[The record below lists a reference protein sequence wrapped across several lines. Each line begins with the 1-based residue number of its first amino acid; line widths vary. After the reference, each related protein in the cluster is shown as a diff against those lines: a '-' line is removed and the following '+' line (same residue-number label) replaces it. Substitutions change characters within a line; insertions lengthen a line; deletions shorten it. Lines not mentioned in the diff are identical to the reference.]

1 MIRYLRIAL
10 RYLLY
15 SFLVLIVLAVGAAA
29 VLTLTEG
36 GRSSLASIAS
46 DLASGPGRTVRISGI
61 DGLLSGNLTAEQ
73 VVVEDKE
80 GPWTTLT
87 DVAVDWSPLAL
98 LGFAFEAERVSVE
111 RIEVMR
117 LPEATETGGGGS
129 FNLPVTIDVA
139 AIDLP
144 DIRLGE
150 ALAGS
155 AARLSATGSL
165 MVDNAPLTAKA
176 TLAVERTDS
185 RAGSLS
191 ADIAFVPDENRLD
204 IEIQG
209 SEPQGG
215 VIATLLRLPDAPPV
229 EINVSG
235 SGPAADWK
243 GRATFSVGGAVTA
256 AIDGRHQLTD
266 AGSRIEASGTG
277 DFHAFLPDGIA
288 DVARGTTEFAF
299 AGLVRPWNAIAVDT
313 LTLESETVVASARGG
328 LDPDGVSDFAFEA
341 QAAGAPVPMRFGE
354 GEARVELAL
363 REASGRA
370 FGPGDGLGFNIDAK
384 LARLSISD
392 LAAEDI
398 ALTARSEAFDLR
410 TRSGPVSLSA
420 SSAAVGSAIPTLAN
434 LLAGAVSL
442 DAEAVVS
449 EDAVAFE
456 SLTLRTGTVNAQAT
470 GRYGIADNTVAI
482 DLTGEMLSA
491 VLPPVSAIFFDRNIR
506 LSGRLERGAD
516 GGLSVSDADLQSGE
530 LSVSGSASIADDT
543 VSADIDGT
551 LADLSR
557 ISDAAQ
563 GGAAF
568 SLQASGDMARPQLT
582 INVSSDR
589 LTVAGREIT
598 GLSLDGSVTAD
609 PNAPQGELTLSGLVG
624 QERLDG
630 SAILA
635 TSEGR
640 REIGDLA
647 LSLGDNQL
655 SGALTLDDSFVPEG
669 TVQFDFP
676 EIGPLAALA
685 LVDVSGAATGTI
697 RFVRD
702 GGAPRVSIE
711 GNVPRFAMDTLSAS
725 GVSISASAEDYLD
738 APVVSGT
745 VRAEA
750 VSAGGA
756 NIEDAQVN
764 LSRDGAWTAFDGSAT
779 ANGTP
784 ASAAGRVKVDDGN
797 VTLELAE
804 AGATY
809 RGITASLAA
818 PTTVTVTDG
827 TARLDGL
834 RVSAAGG
841 TATISGTAGS
851 ALNLKAMISS
861 FPASTVNAFAPGL
874 GAEGTVSGTV
884 NIDGT
889 ASSPQVAYDLDWTGG
904 RTLQTRSA
912 GLGTLSISSRGTYS
926 GNTVRF
932 EATVGDGSGLTMQGG
947 GTVNVPG
954 RSVDVAFNGRVPF
967 SLLAG
972 RLAAQGMAL
981 NGGADVSLRIGGGF
995 GAPQIS
1001 GTVRTSGARL
1011 IHAPTGVA
1019 VDDLAAAIDIGGGR
1033 ATIRSLEGRLSSGG
1047 SITGNGSVGII
1058 PAQGFPADL
1067 NLRID
1072 NGRYTDGRMV
1082 TANFDGSLALEGPI
1096 TNSPLLS
1103 GEINLGRSVVT
1114 IPDRLPTSLSQLDVQ
1129 HRNAPAAVARQ
1140 QEALRPSTGGGG
1152 GGGVRLD
1159 LNLRAPQEIF
1169 VQGRGVD
1176 AELGGSLRLTG
1187 PASAVNALGQFE
1199 MRRGRVNILSR
1210 RLDFTRG
1217 TLSFSG
1223 SLIPYLNFA
1232 ADTRAGDATVTV
1244 LVTGPA
1250 NNPSFSFEST
1260 PILPEDEIL
1269 ARLLFGRA
1277 LSGLS
1282 AVQIA
1287 QLAAAAGQLAGIG
1300 GSTTLLQDLRDR
1312 IGVDDIDVR
1321 TDEETGDTSVSVGK
1335 YLNDRTYLSVEK
1347 GAQPGSGKA
1356 TIDLDIG
1363 GGVKLRGEASDS
1375 GETGGGIFY
1384 EKEY

>member
-15 SFLVLIVLAVGAAA
+15 SLLVLIVLAAGAVA
-29 VLTLTEG
+29 VLTLTER
-36 GRSSLASIAS
+36 GRSSLAGIAS

-61 DGLLSGNLTAEQ
+61 DGIWSGNLTAAQ
-73 VVVEDKE
+73 VVVEDKT
-80 GPWTTLT
+80 GPWAALT
-87 DVAVDWSPLAL
+87 DVSVDWSPTAL
-98 LGFAFEAERVSVE
+98 LGFAFDAERVSAHRVE
-111 RIEVMR
+111 ITR
-117 LPEATETGGGGS
+117 LPKAAETETDGS
-129 FNLPVTIDVA
+129 FNLPVTIDIA
-139 AIDLP
+139 AVDLP

-155 AARLSATGSL
+155 AARFSATGSVL
-165 MVDNAPLTAKA
+165 VDNAPLAAEA

-185 RAGSLS
+185 RAGSLT
-191 ADIAFVPDENRLD
+191 ADIAFVPDENRLY
-204 IEIQG
+204 IEING

-215 VIATLLRLPDAPPV
+215 VIATLLRLPEAPSV

-243 GRATFSVGGAVTA
+243 GRATFAVDGDVTA
-256 AIDGRHQLTD
+256 AVDGRHQLTD

-277 DFHAFLPDGIA
+277 DFHAFLPDGFA
-288 DVARGTTEFAF
+288 AVARGTTEFTF
-299 AGLVRPWNAIAVDT
+299 AGLVRPWNAITVDT
-313 LTLESETVVASARGG
+313 LTLKGETVEASARGG
-328 LDPDGVSDFAFEA
+328 LDPEGVSDFEFQA
-341 QAAGAPVPMRFGE
+341 QATAAPVPLRFGD
-354 GEARVELAL
+354 GEARIELAL
-363 REASGRA
+363 RNASGRA
-370 FGPGDGLGFNIDAK
+370 FGPGDALGFNIDAE
-384 LARLSISD
+384 LARLSVSD

-398 ALTARSEAFDLR
+398 ALTASSQAFDFKS
-410 TRSGPVSLSA
+410 RSGPVSLSA
-420 SSAAVGSAIPTLAN
+420 TSAAVGSSIPTLAN

-442 DAEAVVS
+442 DAQTVVS
-449 EDAVAFE
+449 ADAV
-456 SLTLRTGTVNAQAT
+456 TLENAVLRSGTVSAQAT
-470 GRYGIADNTVAI
+470 GRYGIADTTVTI

-491 VLPPVSAIFFDRNIR
+491 VLPPASAILFGRDIK
-506 LSGRLERGAD
+506 LSGRLERSAD
-516 GGLSVSDADLQSGE
+516 GGLSVSGAEMQSGD
-530 LSVSGSASIADDT
+530 LSVSGSASMADET
-543 VSADIDGT
+543 ISADINGT
-551 LADLSR
+551 LTDLSR
-557 ISDAAQ
+557 LSAVAE

-568 SLQASGDMARPQLT
+568 SLQASGDIAKPQVNVT
-582 INVSSDR
+582 VSSDR
-589 LTVAGREIT
+589 LTVAGRELT
-598 GLSLDGSVTAD
+598 GLSLDASVTAD
-609 PNAPQGELTLSGLVG
+609 RAAPAGDITLTG
-624 QERLDG
+624 QIG
-630 SAILA
+630 SDQLEGKATLA
-635 TSEGR
+635 TNDGR
-640 REIGDLA
+640 REIGDLG
-647 LSLGDNQL
+647 LSLGENQL
-655 SGALTLDDSFVPEG
+655 SGALTLDDAFVPEG

-676 EIGPLAALA
+676 EIGPLAALV
-685 LVDVSGAATGTI
+685 LVDVSGAANGTI

-702 GGAPRVSIE
+702 GGTPRLSIE
-711 GNVPRFAMDTLSAS
+711 GTVPRFAMETLSAN
-725 GVSISASAEDYLD
+725 GVSVSASADNYIE

-745 VRAEA
+745 VRADRVA
-750 VSAGGA
+750 ASGA
-756 NIEDAQVN
+756 DIRDAQVN

-784 ASAAGRVKVDDGN
+784 ASAAGRVKVEDGD
-797 VTLELAE
+797 VTLELAK

-809 RGITASLAA
+809 RGLNAALAA
-818 PTTVTVTDG
+818 PTIVTVTDG

-834 RVSAAGG
+834 AVNAAGG
-841 TATISGTAGS
+841 NVTISGTAGS
-851 ALNLKAMISS
+851 SLNLTARISS
-861 FPASTVNAFAPGL
+861 FPASAVTAFAPGL
-874 GAEGTVSGTV
+874 GAEGTVSGNV

-889 ASSPQVAYDLDWTGG
+889 VSSPQVAYDLNWTGG
-904 RTLQTRSA
+904 GTAQTRSA
-912 GLGTLSISSRGTYS
+912 GLGAMSVSSRGTYS
-926 GNTVRF
+926 GNAVRF
-932 EATVGDGSGLTMQGG
+932 NATVGGGSGLTMTGG
-947 GTVNVPG
+947 GSVDMRG
-954 RSVDVAFNGRVPF
+954 RSADVTFNGRVPF

-981 NGGADVSLRIGGGF
+981 NGGADVSLKIGGGF

-1011 IHAPTGVA
+1011 VHAPTGVA
-1019 VDDLAAAIDIGGGR
+1019 VDDLAAAIDIGGGI
-1033 ATIRSLEGRLSSGG
+1033 ATITSLEGRLSTGG
-1047 SITGNGSVGII
+1047 SITGNGSVGID

-1082 TANFDGSLALEGPI
+1082 TANFDGLLALEGPI

-1140 QEALRPSTGGGG
+1140 QEALRPSTGGGP

-1169 VQGRGVD
+1169 VQGRGLD
-1176 AELGGSLRLTG
+1176 AELGGSLQLTG

-1223 SLIPYLNFA
+1223 SLVPYLNFA

-1250 NNPSFSFEST
+1250 NNPSFNFESS

-1269 ARLLFGRA
+1269 ARLLFDKA
-1277 LSGLS
+1277 MSGLS

-1287 QLAAAAGQLAGIG
+1287 QLASAAGQLAGIG
-1300 GSTTLLQDLRDR
+1300 GSTTLLQRLRER
-1312 IGVDDIDVR
+1312 IGVDDIDVS

-1375 GETGGGIFY
+1375 GGTGGGIFY

>member
-1 MIRYLRIAL
+1 MIRHLRIVL

-15 SFLVLIVLAVGAAA
+15 SFLVLIVLAAGAVA
-29 VLTLTEG
+29 VLTLTEQ
-36 GRSSLASIAS
+36 GRSSLAGIAS
-46 DLASGPGRTVRISGI
+46 GFASGPGRTVRISGI
-61 DGLLSGNLTAEQ
+61 DGLWSGNLTAAQ
-73 VVVEDKE
+73 VVVEDE
-80 GPWTTLT
+80 TGPWATVTG
-87 DVAVDWSPLAL
+87 VSVDWSPTAL
-98 LGFAFEAERVSVE
+98 LGFAFDAERVSAERVE
-111 RIEVMR
+111 VTR
-117 LPEATETGGGGS
+117 LPEAAETEAEGS

-139 AIDLP
+139 AINLP

-155 AARLSATGSL
+155 AARLSATGSV
-165 MVDNAPLTAKA
+165 MVDNAPLTVKA

-185 RAGSLS
+185 QAGFLT
-191 ADIAFVPDENRLD
+191 ADIAFIPDDNRLD
-204 IEIQG
+204 IEIDG
-209 SEPQGG
+209 GEPQGG
-215 VIATLLRLPDAPPV
+215 VIATLLGLPDAPPV
-229 EINVSG
+229 EIKVSG
-235 SGPAADWK
+235 SGPAADWT
-243 GRATFSVGGAVTA
+243 GRATFSVDRDVTA
-256 AIDGRHQLTD
+256 AVDVRHQLAD
-266 AGSRIEASGTG
+266 PGSRIEASGTG
-277 DFHAFLPDGIA
+277 DFQAFLPDGLA
-288 DVARGTTEFAF
+288 ALARGTTEFTF

-313 LTLESETVVASARGG
+313 LTLKSETLEASARGG
-328 LDPDGVSDFAFEA
+328 LDPESVSDFEFRA
-341 QAAGAPVPMRFGE
+341 QAAGAPVPMRFGD
-354 GEARVELAL
+354 GEARIELAL
-363 REASGRA
+363 RDASGRA
-370 FGPGDGLGFNIDAK
+370 FGPGDALGFNIDTE
-384 LARLSISD
+384 LARLSASGIV
-392 LAAEDI
+392 AEDI
-398 ALTARSEAFDLR
+398 ALTASSEAFDLK

-420 SSAAVGSAIPTLAN
+420 TSGAVGSAIPTLAN

-442 DAEAVVS
+442 DAETVVS
-449 EDAVAFE
+449 QDAIAFE
-456 SLTLRTGTVNAQAT
+456 GAVLRSGSVSAQAT
-470 GRYGIADNTVAI
+470 GRYGIADQTVTV

-491 VLPPVSAIFFDRNIR
+491 VLPTASAVLFDRDIK

-516 GGLSVSDADLQSGE
+516 GGLSVTGAEMQSGD
-530 LSVSGSASIADDT
+530 LRVSGSASMTDEA
-543 VSADIDGT
+543 VLADIEGT

-557 ISDAAQ
+557 ISTVAE
-563 GGAAF
+563 GGAEF
-568 SLQASGDMARPQLT
+568 SLRASGDISKPQLT
-582 INVSSDR
+582 VNVTSDR
-589 LTVAGREIT
+589 VTVAGRELT
-598 GLSLDGSVTAD
+598 GLSLDASVTAD
-609 PNAPQGELTLSGLVG
+609 RVAPAGDITLAGQVG
-624 QERLDG
+624 SDQLDG
-630 SAILA
+630 WATLA
-635 TSEGR
+635 TNDGR
-640 REIGDLA
+640 REIDDLS

-655 SGALTLDDSFVPEG
+655 SGALTLDDAFVPEG
-669 TVQFDFP
+669 TVEFDFP

-685 LVDVSGAATGTI
+685 LADVSGAAQGTV
-697 RFVRD
+697 RFLRD
-702 GGAPRVSIE
+702 GAAPRVTIE
-711 GNVPRFAMDTLSAS
+711 GNLPRFAMDTLSAN
-725 GVSISASAEDYLD
+725 GVSVSASAENYLD
-738 APVVSGT
+738 APAVSGT
-745 VRAEA
+745 LSAEA
-750 VSAGGA
+750 VTASGA
-756 NIEDAQVN
+756 EIRDAQVN
-764 LSRDGAWTAFDGSAT
+764 LSRDGAWTAFEGSAT
-779 ANGTP
+779 ANGAP
-784 ASAAGRVKVDDGN
+784 ASAAGRVQVEDGD
-797 VTLELAE
+797 VTLELAKVD
-804 AGATY
+804 ATY
-809 RGITASLAA
+809 RGLTASLAA
-818 PTTVTVTDG
+818 PTTVTMTDG

-834 RVSAAGG
+834 SVNAAGG
-841 TATISGTAGS
+841 SATISGTAGA
-851 ALNLKAMISS
+851 ALNLRARIDS
-861 FPASTVNAFAPGL
+861 FPASAVNALAPGL

-889 ASSPQVAYDLDWTGG
+889 ASNPQVAYDLNWTGG
-904 RTLQTRSA
+904 GTAQTRSA
-912 GLGTLSISSRGTYS
+912 GLGAMSVASSGTYS

-932 EATVGDGSGLTMQGG
+932 EATVGDSSGLTMTGG

-981 NGGADVSLRIGGGF
+981 NGGADVSLNIGGGF

-1001 GTVRTSGARL
+1001 GTVRTTGARL
-1011 IHAPTGVA
+1011 LHAPTGVA
-1019 VDDLAAAIDIGGGR
+1019 VDDLAAAVDIGGGR
-1033 ATIRSLEGRLSSGG
+1033 ATIRSLEGRLSTGG
-1047 SITGNGSVGII
+1047 SITGNGSVGID

-1140 QEALRPSTGGGG
+1140 QEALKRSTGGGG

-1169 VQGRGVD
+1169 VQGRGLD

-1223 SLIPYLNFA
+1223 SLVPYLNFA
-1232 ADTRAGDATVTV
+1232 ADTRAGDATVRV

-1269 ARLLFGRA
+1269 ARLLFGKA
-1277 LSGLS
+1277 MSGLS

-1287 QLAAAAGQLAGIG
+1287 QLAAAAGDLTGIG
-1300 GSTTLLQDLRDR
+1300 GSTTLLQGLRER

-1321 TDEETGDTSVSVGK
+1321 TDDETGDTAVSVGK
-1335 YLNDRTYLSVEK
+1335 YLNDRTYLSIEK

-1356 TIDLDIG
+1356 RIDLDIG